1 MKSAHHTGMLFEQY
15 VEVIRRLR
23 KECPWDRE
31 QTHSSIRHSLLEEAY
46 EVIDAIDQNN
56 PEELKQE
63 LGDLLLHVTLHSVM
77 AEEEKAFAID
87 DLLTSAME
95 KMIRR
100 HPHVFG
106 DVKVENSG
114 QVRANWEQLKMK
126 EGRRSALDGIPKEIP
141 ALLRAGRIQ
150 EKASKVGFD
159 WKESEDVWKKVNE
172 EIQELH
178 AAGGSDKVEELGDVL
193 FSLVN
198 YARFL
203 DINPEM
209 ALKRTTE
216 KFMRRFRHI
225 EQELAKRGKKPEEVT
240 LEELDGLW
248 NEGKRMER

>member
-1 MKSAHHTGMLFEQY
+1 MLFEQY